1 MHVVSR
7 RSLIVSAMSL
17 ALAIASLA
25 GLTLVADVGAGIART
40 PPLPMQSVDRT
51 YKGDRLPLPVGS
63 LARKRRAP
71 GSIVLDGCDPVF
83 SPLARSAEANFPG
96 RCLA

>member
-1 MHVVSR
+1 MSWVSR
-7 RSLIVSAMSL
+7 RSLIVSAMSV

-25 GLTLVADVGAGIART
+25 GLTLLADIGAGVART
-40 PPLPMQSVDRT
+40 PPLPMQSVDRSH
-51 YKGDRLPLPVGS
+51 KGDRLPLGS
-63 LARKRRAP
+63 FAVKRRAP
-71 GSIVLDGCDPVF
+71 GPIVLDGCDPVF